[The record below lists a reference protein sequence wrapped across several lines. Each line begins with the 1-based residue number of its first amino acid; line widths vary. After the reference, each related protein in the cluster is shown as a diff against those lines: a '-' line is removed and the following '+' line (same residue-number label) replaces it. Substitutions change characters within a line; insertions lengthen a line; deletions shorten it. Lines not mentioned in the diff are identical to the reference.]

1 MAKFDKMANEQRR
14 RIMEALAK
22 AKPGSDDYDKLLKQK
37 EKLEDI
43 EAKRRDGRIK
53 PIDWFK
59 MLVSIGTTAAVVTA
73 DQWFPSVLQKVNLSE
88 AVRKL
93 IR

>member
-1 MAKFDKMANEQRR
+1 MKKFQKMADSERK

-22 AKPGSDDYDKLLKQK
+22 AEPGTDEYDKLLKQK
-37 EKLEDI
+37 DKLEEI

-53 PIDWFK
+53 PVDYFK
-59 MLVSIGTTAAVVTA
+59 FFASLGTTAAIVTA
-73 DQWFPSVLQKVNLSE
+73 DQWIPCVTQKLKLSE
-88 AVRKL
+88 FIQKI

>member
-1 MAKFDKMANEQRR
+1 MAKFDKLANEQRR

-73 DQWFPSVLQKVNLSE
+73 DQWIPCVAQKINLSE